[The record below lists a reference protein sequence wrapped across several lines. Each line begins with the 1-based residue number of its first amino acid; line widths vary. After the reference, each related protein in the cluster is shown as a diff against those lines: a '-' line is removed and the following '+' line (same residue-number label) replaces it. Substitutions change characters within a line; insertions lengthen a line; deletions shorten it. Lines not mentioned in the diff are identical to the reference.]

1 MLGRIVERKL
11 GAIGR
16 DLVVRVERAI
26 VWLDA
31 CA

>member
-1 MLGRIVERKL
+1 MTDRIVERKL

-16 DLVVRVERAI
+16 DLVVSFEWAI

>member
-1 MLGRIVERKL
+1 MTDRIVERKL
-11 GAIGR
+11 GAIER
-16 DLVVRVERAI
+16 DLVVSVEWAI